1 MFAQSTPLTLNTI
14 STATWIWIAVAA
26 VIVIAIIAMITRQ
39 HRADT
44 LRKRSGAEDDRM
56 VTAAGSSSLAEVDVA
71 RREKRA
77 IALDIHPL
85 TPGARARYSET
96 WRATQVRF
104 VDDPQSAVAEANR
117 LLNDVMRDRGYPADP
132 NLTLEDL
139 SVDHARVVNDYRM
152 ANAIAGKSDTTTEE
166 LRHLIINVRNL
177 FAELIEKDPMATA
190 DAPNASVPVIQGHV
204 IEPRRIRE
212 TEQVRA

>member
-14 STATWIWIAVAA
+14 NTATWIWIAVAA
-26 VIVIAIIAMITRQ
+26 LIVIAIIAMITRQ
-39 HRADT
+39 HRSDM
-44 LRKRSGAEDDRM
+44 LRKRSGAEHDHT
-56 VTAAGSSSLAEVDVA
+56 VTPAGSSSAAEVDLG

-77 IALDIHPL
+77 LALDIHPL
-85 TPGARARYSET
+85 TPGARARYSDA

-104 VDDPQSAVAEANR
+104 VDDPQGAVAEANR

-132 NLTLEDL
+132 NLTLEGL

-166 LRHLIINVRNL
+166 LRHLMINVRSL
-177 FAELIEKDPMATA
+177 FAELIERDPMGTA
-190 DAPNASVPVIQGHV
+190 DAPNASVPVIQGSV

-212 TEQVRA
+212 TKQLRA

>member
-1 MFAQSTPLTLNTI
+1 MLAQSTPLTLNTI

-39 HRADT
+39 HRADM
-44 LRKRSGAEDDRM
+44 LRKRSGAEDDPS
-56 VTAAGSSSLAEVDVA
+56 VTAAGSSSLAGVDVA

-77 IALDIHPL
+77 LPLDIHPL
-85 TPGARARYSET
+85 TPGARARYSEA

-104 VDDPQSAVAEANR
+104 VDDPQGTVAEANR
-117 LLNDVMRDRGYPADP
+117 LLNDAMRDRGYPADP

-139 SVDHARVVNDYRM
+139 SVEHARVVNDYRM
-152 ANAIAGKSDTTTEE
+152 ANAIAGKSDATTEE
-166 LRHLIINVRNL
+166 LRHLLINVRSL
-177 FAELIEKDPMATA
+177 FAELIENDPMATPN
-190 DAPNASVPVIQGHV
+190 APNASVPVIQGSA

-212 TEQVRA
+212 TEQLRA